1 MKTCERIKFEWGN
14 CENGKSDTSEMKSDR
29 FSYDVVTS
37 DMDRDV
43 SPAYCE
49 SPLPPEKTNRGNLK
63 GRESDSIA
71 EQTITFTFF

>member
-14 CENGKSDTSEMKSDR
+14 CENGKSDTSEMKSDH
-29 FSYDVVTS
+29 FSYDLVTS

-49 SPLPPEKTNRGNLK
+49 SP
-63 GRESDSIA
+63 
-71 EQTITFTFF
+71 

>member
-1 MKTCERIKFEWGN
+1 MKTCERIKFEWEN
-14 CENGKSDTSEMKSDR
+14 RENGRKSDTSEMKSDH

-49 SPLPPEKTNRGNLK
+49 SP
-63 GRESDSIA
+63 
-71 EQTITFTFF
+71 